1 MKTTFSVR
9 DSVEATVVKNTDN
22 GDAIRITG
30 HVRAECYGP
39 DGKLKWMEEGPNVIA
54 TTGLDYILNT
64 DLAAASNFVG
74 LLGAGTPVA
83 GWTMT
88 EAGGSTGAVS
98 DTNGDREI
106 HAVREVGLDVADL
119 EDAAGE
125 RRSVAS
131 GGAADGGC
139 EGDGVGLDV
148 HAGLRLGDAEGPM
161 VWPLLLPRLDYV
173 TVPVVGVMP
182 EPGCFL
188 GW

>member
-106 HAVREVGLDVADL
+106 HGEYSDGTRPAWTVVDSTAQSVTNAASVATFNINGTATVTGAFLTTVSTKNDQTGTLIAAKLFGASKAVSNGDTLQVTYAI
-119 EDAAGE
+119 DAA
-125 RRSVAS
+125 
-131 GGAADGGC
+131 
-139 EGDGVGLDV
+139 
-148 HAGLRLGDAEGPM
+148 
-161 VWPLLLPRLDYV
+161 
-173 TVPVVGVMP
+173 
-182 EPGCFL
+182 
-188 GW
+188 